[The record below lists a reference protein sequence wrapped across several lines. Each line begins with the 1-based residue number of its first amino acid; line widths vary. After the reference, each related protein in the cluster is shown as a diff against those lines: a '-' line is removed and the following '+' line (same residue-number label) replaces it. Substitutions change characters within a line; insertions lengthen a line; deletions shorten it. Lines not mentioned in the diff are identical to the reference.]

1 MPCRNSDAIILP
13 FLPGGVL
20 VASLPVDPGDDGG
33 RGDGLVEGGELC
45 EDVRG
50 LLGTHGRPENRV
62 KMLCGALN

>member
-1 MPCRNSDAIILP
+1 M
-13 FLPGGVL
+13 
-20 VASLPVDPGDDGG
+20 ASLPVDPGDDGG